1 MATKNGFRVWD
12 DELDK
17 ELFTDEEI
25 AETDMRVALITA
37 LVQARQKQGI
47 SQRQL
52 EEMSGIK
59 QPQIARLEKGQGNPQ
74 LDTLLKVLAPLG
86 KTLAIVPLT
95 KKKKTSDQSAGKAND
110 ARAT

>member
-17 ELFTDEEI
+17 EFFTAEEI
-25 AETDMRVALITA
+25 AETDMRVVLITA

-52 EEMSGIK
+52 EEMIGIK
-59 QPQIARLEKGQGNPQ
+59 QP
-74 LDTLLKVLAPLG
+74 
-86 KTLAIVPLT
+86 
-95 KKKKTSDQSAGKAND
+95 
-110 ARAT
+110 